1 MKIVVTGGA
10 GFIGSHVVDA
20 YLAAGHT
27 VVVVDNLSTG
37 RKENLAPNARFVH
50 MDIRSPELIDL
61 LRAERPQV
69 VNHHAANP
77 SVKVSTERPAFDA
90 EINILGLINVLSA
103 SAQAGVEKVIYIS
116 SGGAMY
122 GDPVY
127 LPMDE
132 AHPIRP
138 RSPYAITKGV
148 GEHYVTYF
156 AQAAGMRYTHL
167 RYANVYGPR
176 QDPYGEAGVV
186 AIFAA
191 RLLNGEPCTID
202 WDGEQQRDFVFVGDC
217 ARANVLALDGGD
229 GQAYN
234 VGTGRGTSVNELY
247 ATLARAVG
255 VKREPLRG
263 PKRPGDVRVS
273 VLDCSKI
280 RRELGWQAETDLA
293 TGLTMTITHLQH
305 IALRSRHPIDWT
317 QTNTDER
324 GQSYFSAF
332 VHGHPRPINPAEP
345 ED

>member
-27 VVVVDNLSTG
+27 VVVVDDLSTG
-37 RKENLAPNARFVH
+37 RKENLDPRARLVQ
-50 MDIRSPELIDL
+50 MDIRSPELVDVF
-61 LRAERPQV
+61 RADHPQV

-90 EINILGLINVLSA
+90 EINILGLINVLTA

-138 RSPYAITKGV
+138 QSPYAISKGM
-148 GEHYVTYF
+148 GEHYTAYF
-156 AQAAGMRYTHL
+156 ARAAGMRYTHL

-186 AIFAA
+186 AIFAE

-202 WDGEQQRDFVFVGDC
+202 WDGAQQRDFVFAGDC
-217 ARANVLALDGGD
+217 ARANVLALAGGD

-247 ATLARAVG
+247 TTLARAVG
-255 VKREPLRG
+255 VDHEPLRG

-273 VLDCSKI
+273 RLDCSKI
-280 RRELGWQAETDLA
+280 ERELGWRAETDLA
-293 TGLTMTITHLQH
+293 TGLTITITHLQH
-305 IALRSRHPIDWT
+305 AKNRH
-317 QTNTDER
+317 
-324 GQSYFSAF
+324 
-332 VHGHPRPINPAEP
+332 AEP
-345 ED
+345 GNL